1 MANSRSGGNANI
13 DAKIMVPFTQAST
26 LANLTSGENIKTSF
40 GKISKF
46 IDSIQDLVT
55 LGTALTGAVDLN
67 DYTSSGIYNN
77 GNIASIANVPYGV
90 DATTAFTLIVRNMQ
104 SKDNTSR
111 ILQFLIGVNPTVMW
125 TRAKHGSSAFSSWG
139 KVFPIKTSTTV
150 QSGDGDP
157 VTSDAVYQ
165 AISDFAT
172 FTELEDAIKALDVP
186 ASGTG
191 AITGFGAGK
200 TLASLTETDGK
211 VNATFQDIDI
221 VRSQVSD
228 LFGVGTLLT
237 SSNNLNSLSDGVYYY
252 TGTSVPTN
260 TPSGARSTLIQ
271 FSNTDASYS
280 TQIVVP
286 YAKTSMV
293 FYVRRKSD
301 DWGDW
306 QTFECVANYDST
318 PTSGSVKAVQSGG
331 LYTAFSN
338 VNTALGSK
346 LESSDV
352 FGLGTQITTAG
363 SFSGNLN
370 NVKTAGCYYWT
381 STDIPTNAP
390 YKGLVAANGA
400 VENATLYVIANTYS
414 GKFTQIVIPQGKVTT
429 ATGLYFRSNYGSDNA
444 SWEDWNYLQPTSKYD
459 TAPTQ
464 DSASTCTSGG
474 IYTALSGKQDSITF
488 DGTYNSS
495 TNPAATVSTV
505 TTAVSGKQDTLSF
518 DGTYDASTN
527 KATTVSSI
535 IDRVF
540 SRGTTI
546 NSTNDLNNYT
556 APDYLG
562 TYYWTANSVPSN
574 SPIKNYKTG
583 AASAG
588 VSGRLI
594 VLGGAM
600 SGSAQ
605 YTIQIVFP
613 VASVSY
619 ADRFYFRI
627 STATSTPASWSEW
640 STIIDSYAR
649 SPMQI
654 AATDDLDNILNPGKY
669 YGSSKIHAPVGC
681 PQTSNGTASYTLYVE
696 KTNGTDGRLRQI
708 MKPYIGY
715 STNSTGGNCIF
726 ERVRTSSW
734 QKWIKYEGEQVEY
747 LQTS

>member
-46 IDSIQDLVT
+46 IDSIQDIVT
-55 LGTALTGAVDLN
+55 LGTALTGAVDLD

-77 GNIASIANVPYGV
+77 GNISSIAHSPY
-90 DATTAFTLIVRNMQ
+90 DIDTTTAFTLIVRNMQ
-104 SKDNTSR
+104 SSDHTSR

-125 TRAKHGSSAFSSWG
+125 TRAKHGSSAFSSWS

-260 TPSGARSTLIQ
+260 TPSAARATLIQ

-286 YAKTSMV
+286 YAKTGMV

-363 SFSGNLN
+363 SFSGNLD
-370 NVKTAGCYYWT
+370 NVKTPGCYYWVD
-381 STDIPTNAP
+381 TDIPTNAP
-390 YKGLVAANGA
+390 YRGLVAANGA
-400 VENATLYVIANTYS
+400 IGNATMFVIQNAYTIRY
-414 GKFTQIVIPQGKVTT
+414 TQIVIVQGHVPN
-429 ATGLYFRSNYGSDNA
+429 AAGLYIRSNYNSSGTDL
-444 SWEDWNYLQPTSKYD
+444 WEDWQYLEPTSHYD
-459 TAPTQ
+459 TSPTQ
-464 DSASTCTSGG
+464 DSVNACTSGG
-474 IYTALSGKQDSITF
+474 IYTSLSGKQDTITF
-488 DGTYNSS
+488 EGTYN
-495 TNPAATVSTV
+495 
-505 TTAVSGKQDTLSF
+505 
-518 DGTYDASTN
+518 ASTN
-527 KATTVSSI
+527 KAATQTTVSDAITALNLGTAATSGVTNGI
-535 IDRVF
+535 IKDSTDLLMSGGAFRNVPKIST
-540 SRGTTI
+540 SRGDEI
-546 NSTNDLNNYT
+546 PANADLNASTYLT
-556 APDYLG
+556 AG
-562 TYYWTANSVPSN
+562 RYYANN
-574 SPIKNYKTG
+574 
-583 AASAG
+583 
-588 VSGRLI
+588 
-594 VLGGAM
+594 
-600 SGSAQ
+600 SGSTSLPVGTILNTPLTAGDLPSG
-605 YTIQIVFP
+605 YTL
-613 VASVSY
+613 
-619 ADRFYFRI
+619 AD
-627 STATSTPASWSEW
+627 ATSLVGLFMQLVVEDAGGSASNQKVIQ
-640 STIIDSYAR
+640 TITFSI
-649 SPMQI
+649 
-654 AATDDLDNILNPGKY
+654 
-669 YGSSKIHAPVGC
+669 
-681 PQTSNGTASYTLYVE
+681 SNGTTSGST
-696 KTNGTDGRLRQI
+696 KTKAIAFENWMVGTVWKRWWVRTNANNHWSNWFRFNGTEI
-708 MKPYIGY
+708 IP
-715 STNSTGGNCIF
+715 
-726 ERVRTSSW
+726 TS
-734 QKWIKYEGEQVEY
+734 
-747 LQTS
+747 